1 MSMSITEVLDL
12 ITLLLPILIPLALI
26 QLGLMVAA
34 IVHILRHKSYRIGN
48 RVIWIIVCLLVNIIG
63 PVLYFAIGR
72 GEE

>member
-63 PVLYFAIGR
+63 PVLYFTIGR